1 MKEFIKKSFKRE
13 LLACFLVVALLPLII
28 SSTFLVQ
35 LFKVKL
41 DNDNQKKDL
50 EQAQQIDAK
59 LTTLFD
65 NFELVAGEL
74 AKDEEIR
81 AALKAEGTKTRSEVY
96 SRLYGETVSLRE
108 RAQVELYS
116 TDGVCLYSTGTGMF
130 HTVLLP
136 YWGILKV
143 SAAHPD
149 ELIIRREKEYSGEMD
164 ILLRAA
170 RAILD
175 GEDDCIGFVVISM
188 KAEHFET
195 ALKGAY
201 SGQDGICILNSF
213 WETVYSGGTAER
225 EDIGAVLRR
234 RLLDGEGL
242 TKPYHNNSIY
252 ITRLG
257 ETGLTSV
264 FLRPEIF
271 TESTTRSMYS
281 VIFIMALASLL
292 LCVAVAARMSN
303 HLSWPIRVLNHAML
317 KLQEGN
323 LETRITSQR
332 SDEFGQLSDSFNT
345 MAKELTGY
353 MEKQVSQQKKLND
366 VQIAMMQAQLN
377 PHFLYNTLDTMKWV
391 AKANHIPELATLAAK
406 LAKILRTSISNAPF
420 ITLKEELE
428 LVESYTEIQRIRF
441 NGRFSFQC
449 ELPAELEACMVPK
462 LIVQPIV
469 ENAVIHGL
477 AESGEGNIRV
487 RVRRQDNRLSI
498 QVQDD
503 GCGIDPERMEQ
514 LNNREWEKI
523 SGHIGLYNVDT
534 IIRLHYGEEFGL
546 HVDRP
551 QEGGTRVTIELPTGR
566 GGEAENV
573 KSTGDR

>member
-1 MKEFIKKSFKRE
+1 MEFIKKSFKRE
-13 LLACFLVVALLPLII
+13 LLASFLAVALLPLII
-28 SSTFLVQ
+28 SSAFLVQ
-35 LFKVKL
+35 LFKIKL
-41 DNDNQKKDL
+41 ANDNQKKDM
-50 EQAQQIDAK
+50 EQAQQIDGK
-59 LTTLFD
+59 LTALFD
-65 NFELVAGEL
+65 DFHVVAENL
-74 AKDEEIR
+74 AADEEIR
-81 AALKAEGTKTRSEVY
+81 IALGQEGGKSRSEVY
-96 SRLYGETVSLRE
+96 SQLYGETIGLRE

-116 TDGVCLYSTGTGMF
+116 EDGVCQYSTGTGMF
-130 HTVLLP
+130 HTVLPP

-149 ELIIRREKEYSGEMD
+149 ELVIRREKEYTGD
-164 ILLRAA
+164 TNILLRAA
-170 RAILD
+170 RAIQD
-175 GEDDCIGFVVISM
+175 EADNCIGFVVISM

-195 ALKGAY
+195 VLKGAY
-201 SGQDGICILNSF
+201 SSQDGICILNSF
-213 WETVYSGGTAER
+213 WETVYSAGAAER

-234 RLLDGEGL
+234 RLLDGDPL
-242 TKPYHNNSIY
+242 SKPYRNHSIY
-252 ITRLG
+252 ITQLG
-257 ETGLTSV
+257 ETGLASV

-271 TESTTRSMYS
+271 TEDTTRSLYS
-281 VIFIMALASLL
+281 VILIMALASLL

-353 MEKQVSQQKKLND
+353 MEKQVSQQKELND

-428 LVESYTEIQRIRF
+428 LVGSYMEIQRIRF
-441 NGRFSFQC
+441 NGRFCFRC
-449 ELPAELEACMVPK
+449 ELPEELSGCMVPK

-487 RVRRQDNRLSI
+487 QVSRKENRLYI
-498 QVQDD
+498 EVRDD
-503 GCGIDPERMEQ
+503 GCGIDPERAEQ
-514 LNNREWEKI
+514 LNNREWDKTN
-523 SGHIGLYNVDT
+523 GHIGLYNVDT
-534 IIRLHYGEEFGL
+534 IIRLHYGEEYGL

-551 QEGGTRVTIELPTGR
+551 DEGGTCVTITLPAGR
-566 GGEAENV
+566 GREGTDV
-573 KSTGDR
+573 KGIGDR